1 MSTNPLKP
9 HAKPHTQKHTHIHS
23 PSTLMHIHICTY
35 APLSPLPHTRIHTRS
50 SMEAASPAAMEGLDL
65 SLAGEALQPGVLPQL
80 LHNLHGRPVC
90 TKMFAYNTWRAN
102 GCVYMCAQLLYKCA
116 SMPVCVCVCVVCVC
130 VCVCVHPCHNACIQT
145 FEHTLGPSIGAS
157 LMGAPAPPPAS
168 IRRFAYGLP
177 YALACIRGSC
187 CWPPPPGVGATEGAS
202 YTLGRPPPPCRI
214 KVKVSLHN
222 LLHTCVYLRLWGLCT
237 VMPVAL
243 TAGLFTP
250 CKKLSPLCAFL
261 PCVYIGKFT
270 KEEACVLLA
279 ILFAKRVYYASTC
292 LTQFF
297 LLRQAHIFNL
307 ACLVSC
313 GVCYRLPASLY
324 KHIHANLS
332 ASKTEGILNLS

>member
-116 SMPVCVCVCVVCVC
+116 SMPVCVCVCVLCVC

-157 LMGAPAPPPAS
+157 LMGAPAPPP
-168 IRRFAYGLP
+168 GLHSSV
-177 YALACIRGSC
+177 CIR
-187 CWPPPPGVGATEGAS
+187 AAI
-202 YTLGRPPPPCRI
+202 RI
-214 KVKVSLHN
+214 GM
-222 LLHTCVYLRLWGLCT
+222 HTWQL
-237 VMPVAL
+237 
-243 TAGLFTP
+243 
-250 CKKLSPLCAFL
+250 
-261 PCVYIGKFT
+261 
-270 KEEACVLLA
+270 LLA
-279 ILFAKRVYYASTC
+279 
-292 LTQFF
+292 
-297 LLRQAHIFNL
+297 
-307 ACLVSC
+307 
-313 GVCYRLPASLY
+313 PAPWGGGNRGSIVHTWTPTAPLQ
-324 KHIHANLS
+324 NQS
-332 ASKTEGILNLS
+332 